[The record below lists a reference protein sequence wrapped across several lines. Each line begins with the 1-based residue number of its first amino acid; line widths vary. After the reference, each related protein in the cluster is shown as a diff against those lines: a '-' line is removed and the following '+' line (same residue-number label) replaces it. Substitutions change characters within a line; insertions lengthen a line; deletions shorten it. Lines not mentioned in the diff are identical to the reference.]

1 MWMSCWVATT
11 QHHRELR
18 KLRET
23 GIDIGFVEAD

>member
-11 QHHRELR
+11 QHHR